1 MIMKKNVSVNKTI
14 KEESDLLQLDVK
26 KILVQLLNVSEENLF
41 PIPEE
46 KEVSIVILAMADF

>member
-1 MIMKKNVSVNKTI
+1 MKKNVSVNKTI